1 MYFFFL
7 LLPPLY
13 FLFLGLVEKEKKKA
27 NVSECSMG
35 KSICLSERGPAG
47 GRETDSRRRR
57 KRKKGEGA
65 SPGVVVTHGPSLSLP
80 YFSVGEGKKYI

>member
-1 MYFFFL
+1 
-7 LLPPLY
+7 
-13 FLFLGLVEKEKKKA
+13 
-27 NVSECSMG
+27 MG

-47 GRETDSRRRR
+47 GRETDSRRRRRR